1 MPKEALPESS
11 NSAEANK
18 EEAEEIAEPSEE
30 QEEISEEET
39 AGESE
44 LQETEQVEQPA
55 AETSARERA
64 TWGGA
69 TSELFNELKNPLNW
83 IKYLFG
89 TILSVLLLISK
100 IIKWFFK
107 LLLKNK
113 IALILFLVLVLIA
126 MLWYMFGK

>member
-11 NSAEANK
+11 NFAGK
-18 EEAEEIAEPSEE
+18 ETEETEESSEGLEEPEEIPGEETEEGTEIQEAGQEE
-30 QEEISEEET
+30 QPST
-39 AGESE
+39 GKA
-44 LQETEQVEQPA
+44 QRP
-55 AETSARERA
+55 
-64 TWGGA
+64 TWKGA

-83 IKYLFG
+83 LKYLFG
-89 TILSVLLLISK
+89 IILPVLLLISG

-126 MLWYMFGK
+126 LLWFMFGK